1 MALGARGIEMA
12 KISPE
17 TLPALPALPFDIGGY
32 RLTGSLSLAWIQA
45 QQFWKP
51 KCTLQMFILQT
62 HSMKLGCVWAP

>member
-32 RLTGSLSLAWIQA
+32 RLTGSLSLA
-45 QQFWKP
+45 
-51 KCTLQMFILQT
+51 
-62 HSMKLGCVWAP
+62 